1 MKEPK
6 LVEKVQ
12 ASIKGDQITLTYSSK
27 GQIFTKTIAKDLTL
41 DELTPKQVD
50 TQVEGDVVKRTTS
63 DHIDYWFDN
72 YFLASG
78 IQRINNDSENL
89 RRNVFYL
96 NKVSF

>member
-1 MKEPK
+1 M
-6 LVEKVQ
+6 
-12 ASIKGDQITLTYSSK
+12 
-27 GQIFTKTIAKDLTL
+27 
-41 DELTPKQVD
+41 D